1 MNKGVIVECSGET
14 DFVSTVFN
22 RQKKDGTFRIIS
34 NLKYLNEFVQ
44 YQHFKMESLLDVF
57 KIMKPNVWIASIDL
71 KDRLFT
77 VPIHES
83 HQKCFKFEWTDK
95 VYKPVEMSNGYSDAI
110 QIFTKIYKSADANLG
125 QKGRLIVVF
134 VDDSIC
140 KGIPK
145 LIAKGMWKRQKLY

>member
-95 VYKPVEMSNGYSDAI
+95 VYKPVEMSNWYSDAI
-110 QIFTKIYKSADANLG
+110 QIFTKIYKSVYANLG

>member
-1 MNKGVIVECSGET
+1 MNKGVIEECSGET

-71 KDRLFT
+71 KDRFFT

-83 HQKCFKFEWTDK
+83 HQRYFKFEWTDK
-95 VYKPVEMSNGYSDAI
+95 VYKPIETSNGYSDAI
-110 QIFTKIYKSADANLG
+110 QIFAKIYKSVYANLG

>member
-14 DFVSTVFN
+14 DFVSIVFN

-110 QIFTKIYKSADANLG
+110 QIFTKIYKSVYANLG